1 MVHKDDALQ
10 DILAIARHHGITP
23 NEIVEAMR
31 DPQPVEVKR
40 SSGILSKLFGYIG
53 GIFVFAG
60 IGVFISMYW
69 SDFGSAA
76 RVIVTL
82 GTGFVAFLMAIA
94 CLTDKRYERAATPLI
109 LMALLLEPMGIFV
122 MLDEYSSG
130 GDPRHGVLFMATFM
144 LIQQG
149 ATFLAKRLTVMAFAA
164 IFFASVFFVT
174 LFDLWDMDGKL
185 VGMVMGSSLM
195 CVAYAL
201 SQSRHQ
207 AIAPFWHLVG
217 SVSLL
222 FAVFDTVED
231 TAYELLFLG
240 LSAFIIY
247 LSTAIRSG
255 VLMLVGTLSMLSYI
269 GYFTAKH
276 FANTLGWPVAL
287 VIVGIAMIGVSAVA
301 VRLNNKYIRSKG

>member
-1 MVHKDDALQ
+1 MTHKDDALQ
-10 DILAIARHHGITP
+10 DILSIARHHGITL
-23 NEIVEAMR
+23 NEIAEAMH
-31 DPQPVEVKR
+31 DPQPVEAKR

-82 GTGFVAFLMAIA
+82 GTGFVAFVMAIA
-94 CLTDKRYERAATPLI
+94 CLVDKRYERAATPLI
-109 LMALLLEPMGIFV
+109 LMALLLQPMGIFV
-122 MLDEYSSG
+122 MLTEYSSG

-149 ATFLAKRLTVMAFAA
+149 ITFIAKRLTVMAFAA
-164 IFFASVFFVT
+164 VLFGSVFFVT
-174 LFDLWDMDGKL
+174 LFDLWNMDGKL
-185 VGMVMGSSLM
+185 VGMVMGASLM

-207 AIAPFWHLVG
+207 AVAPFWHLVG

-222 FAVFDTVED
+222 IAVFEMVEH
-231 TAYELLFLG
+231 TPYELLYLG

-255 VLMLVGTLSMLSYI
+255 VLMLVGTLSMLAYI
-269 GYFTAKH
+269 GYFTAQH

-287 VIVGIAMIGVSAVA
+287 VIIGVALIGVSAMA
-301 VRLNNKYIRSKG
+301 VRLNNKYIRSNA